1 ERFQPAGEGAILRYL
16 SSGAVKG
23 IGPVMAA
30 RLVDAF
36 GDQTL
41 EVLENHPE
49 RLASVKGISKAKA
62 QQIASELHNLS
73 GIQEVMSYL
82 GAFGIS
88 PEEALQIWKVWG
100 DAAVEMIV
108 DPYVLCREPVSI
120 DFERVDAIAASLE
133 RPHDERGR
141 IRAGISYVLLHNMNN
156 GHTCLPKDRLLP
168 AAASYLEIEEELA
181 DEILYEMIQDL
192 TLELDLI
199 NGREFIFTPKM
210 HQCEIY
216 IAARMLMMLNFPA
229 QSITGVEE
237 AVAAIE
243 AQSGIQY
250 AQQQKQA
257 ITEALSKGMLILTG
271 GPGTGKTTTL
281 NGILNILEQNGERVY
296 LAAPTGRAAQR
307 MSEVTRREAKTIH
320 RLLEVEWDP
329 QDRPVFTRNEKNML
343 DCDTLILDELSMV
356 DNALFEGVLRALP
369 LGCRL
374 ILVGDTDQLPS
385 VGPGNVLGDLIASG
399 LLPVV
404 QLTEIFRQSMQSL
417 IVTNA
422 HQIVQGQMPELGR
435 KDGDFFFLPNQD
447 PVSIRDTIVD
457 LCLRRLPA
465 SYGYSPVFDIQVLS
479 PGRKG

>member
-1 ERFQPAGEGAILRYL
+1 
-16 SSGAVKG
+16 
-23 IGPVMAA
+23 
-30 RLVDAF
+30 
-36 GDQTL
+36 
-41 EVLENHPE
+41 
-49 RLASVKGISKAKA
+49 
-62 QQIASELHNLS
+62 
-73 GIQEVMSYL
+73 MSYL

-100 DAAVEMIV
+100 DAAVEMICM

-271 GPGTGKTTTL
+271 GPAR
-281 NGILNILEQNGERVY
+281 ER
-296 LAAPTGRAAQR
+296 Q
-307 MSEVTRREAKTIH
+307 
-320 RLLEVEWDP
+320 LL
-329 QDRPVFTRNEKNML
+329 
-343 DCDTLILDELSMV
+343 
-356 DNALFEGVLRALP
+356 
-369 LGCRL
+369 
-374 ILVGDTDQLPS
+374 
-385 VGPGNVLGDLIASG
+385 
-399 LLPVV
+399 
-404 QLTEIFRQSMQSL
+404 
-417 IVTNA
+417 
-422 HQIVQGQMPELGR
+422 
-435 KDGDFFFLPNQD
+435 
-447 PVSIRDTIVD
+447 
-457 LCLRRLPA
+457 
-465 SYGYSPVFDIQVLS
+465 
-479 PGRKG
+479 